1 MFVINDLDTTGCQML
16 RQVVLYLFLVLLQ
29 YGSTSKVP
37 NTLPPPPPLPTP
49 RRSMILLVLG
59 KKTEGTKNNG
69 TNHIV
74 LLWSN
79 SKQGINLQDS
89 LFFLNIREKKKFGNW
104 SHLLPIYWHIPVNT
118 NTVDKHQHSLG
129 MKIPLVL
136 VCP

>member
-1 MFVINDLDTTGCQML
+1 MQGFTLISVFMFVINDLDTTGCQML
-16 RQVVLYLFLVLLQ
+16 RQVVLYFFLVLLQ

-37 NTLPPPPPLPTP
+37 PPLPTP
-49 RRSMILLVLG
+49 RRSMIMLVLG

-89 LFFLNIREKKKFGNW
+89 LFFLNIREKKKFGN
-104 SHLLPIYWHIPVNT
+104 
-118 NTVDKHQHSLG
+118 
-129 MKIPLVL
+129 
-136 VCP
+136 